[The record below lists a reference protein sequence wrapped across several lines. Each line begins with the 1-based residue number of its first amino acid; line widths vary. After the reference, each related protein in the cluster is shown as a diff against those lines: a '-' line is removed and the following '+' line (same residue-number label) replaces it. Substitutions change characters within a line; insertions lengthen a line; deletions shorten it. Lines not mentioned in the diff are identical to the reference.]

1 MGSRAYW
8 PDRAWGGGGQAA
20 ATWPRTR
27 SIPPTP
33 PARLRPQR
41 RAPRGRTGQR
51 SGGSRTRTTAE
62 SPAPA
67 PRPPAGRAYG
77 RGSRASRRRSR
88 LQRARASPRR
98 RSPWGKLPVTTP
110 GAVRLVVRA
119 GCAHAPHSSKVISFS
134 FTVSPPAFATVRS
147 SSLISPLLSRLFP
160 VDFYMMACGLRL
172 YAAAATVKLIMG
184 PWWIL
189 LFSMHRRRNEEGGDS
204 SETLKADMFP
214 SNCSLQLAFVN
225 SSPAILSFQKK
236 KKNLPR
242 RWWPPVQERQHLK
255 FSLQ

>member
-88 LQRARASPRR
+88 LRRARASPRR

-119 GCAHAPHSSKVISFS
+119 GCAHAPQSSKVISFS
-134 FTVSPPAFATVRS
+134 FNVHLQL
-147 SSLISPLLSRLFP
+147 SLQCVLHPWSRPFYRVFFRLTFIWWP
-160 VDFYMMACGLRL
+160 VDCGF
-172 YAAAATVKLIMG
+172 M
-184 PWWIL
+184 L
-189 LFSMHRRRNEEGGDS
+189 L
-204 SETLKADMFP
+204 L
-214 SNCSLQLAFVN
+214 LQW
-225 SSPAILSFQKK
+225 S
-236 KKNLPR
+236 
-242 RWWPPVQERQHLK
+242 
-255 FSLQ
+255 